1 MGSVGTGWEHAG
13 PQQGEGAPLSPQGS
27 APRRAQTMGSLC
39 LAPPPLARRPA
50 SAPSPQSCFQFK
62 RLQPAGA
69 ARSGGR
75 GRDRSA
81 ERPCNFRGELTGSNT
96 APRCPDR
103 RPRDRRRRPDGLARV
118 VGAPLGRPPPR
129 AQPGPA
135 AASRQPH
142 CHQELLPQKA
152 CVLPPNRWCLVVPGT
167 SESPAPFWRG
177 GIRGGDR
184 VRSVHSAC
192 TLSPP
197 SESGL
202 LRAAV
207 PALQTRPL

>member
-1 MGSVGTGWEHAG
+1 MGSVGTGWERAG
-13 PQQGEGAPLSPQGS
+13 PQRGEGAPLSPQGS

-39 LAPPPLARRPA
+39 LAPPPRARRPA
-50 SAPSPQSCFQFK
+50 AAPSPQSCFQFK

-135 AASRQPH
+135 AASRQPTATRS
-142 CHQELLPQKA
+142 CSPRKPA
-152 CVLPPNRWCLVVPGT
+152 CLPPNRWCLVVPGT
-167 SESPAPFWRG
+167 SESLPFWRG
-177 GIRGGDR
+177 GILGGDEAGVSILVACCVSPIR
-184 VRSVHSAC
+184 LGAPEGRSRCS
-192 TLSPP
+192 SD
-197 SESGL
+197 
-202 LRAAV
+202 
-207 PALQTRPL
+207 